1 MYTPA
6 CPQTHRPLLRFHEA
20 LQQGLGV
27 HIAVKIVLALLV
39 CSPLVRVIAHVP
51 NKDAQDMNTTAHA
64 LLTIHGHDGPC
75 LLPSVAMRGNS
86 LHGPAGP
93 YAAEDSG
100 ALCNCL

>member
-27 HIAVKIVLALLV
+27 HIAVSIVLALRV

-51 NKDAQDMNTTAHA
+51 NEDAQDMNTTAHA

-75 LLPSVAMRGNS
+75 LLHSVAMFGNS
-86 LHGPAGP
+86 LHGVP
-93 YAAEDSG
+93 S
-100 ALCNCL
+100 LRH